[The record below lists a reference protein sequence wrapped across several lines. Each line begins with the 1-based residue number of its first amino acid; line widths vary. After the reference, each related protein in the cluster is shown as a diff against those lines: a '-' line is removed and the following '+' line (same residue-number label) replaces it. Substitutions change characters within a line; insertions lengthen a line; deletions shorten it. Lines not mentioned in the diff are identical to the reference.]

1 MADYQLTADL
11 TDQEWRIENKAR
23 EYSFICDD
31 ETTAPNPVEYF
42 AGAIDS
48 CITMSAGMVA
58 KSHGLDVRNFH
69 LDTKG
74 QTKDLGHGLSKV
86 VKMKIKV
93 SFDSQISPAD
103 QQEFVDHVL
112 HVSTVYQT
120 VKDAL
125 PIEVALAQ

>member
-1 MADYQLTADL
+1 MSDYHVTADL
-11 TDQEWRIENKAR
+11 TDQEWRIANKAR

-31 ETTAPNPVEYF
+31 MQTAPNPVEYF
-42 AGAIDS
+42 VGSIDS

-58 KSHGLDVRNFH
+58 KSHDLDVRNFH
-69 LDTKG
+69 LDTKA

-86 VKMKIKV
+86 VAMKITV
-93 SFDSQISPAD
+93 SFDSSMS
-103 QQEFVDHVL
+103 QEEKEKFLAHTL

-125 PIEVALAQ
+125 PIEVELAK